1 MDKAAGRDDLR
12 PFFTPRSVAIVGASE
27 RATSAGGAVFH
38 MMREAGFEGALIPVN
53 PKGGT
58 LHGLPVARALGELA
72 EPADLV
78 VIAIRPDFIV
88 DAVREA
94 AATGHRAVLIL
105 PGGFSEA
112 GEEGR
117 AREAALEAVAREAG
131 MLIAGPNCGGIIN
144 IHGGARLAA
153 TFFRD
158 LPPGGPIAFV
168 SQSGALAEEVIAHA
182 QAHRIPIG
190 TVVSVGNSLHL
201 GVEDHL
207 AHLAA
212 DDGIETI
219 LLYLESA
226 RDLGALKATARAVSR
241 TKPVV
246 ALIPGRTAPGL
257 AAARAHTGASLD
269 GDAAIDCLCAEAGI
283 VRVASLREL
292 ELAAKAFGF
301 FPQGVGRRALILSNS
316 GGPGVLA
323 TDRATLVGL
332 DLVDLPPAMAEEL
345 RSFLPGEASV
355 RNPLDLLAD
364 AREDRFG
371 ATLEVALAHGHA
383 FDVILMIHVV
393 PFMVDAAPVI
403 DALAARARDADLPI
417 LHSMMGTLLDKAAWF
432 ATMEDAGVPMFDNI
446 EDMAVAAGILAR
458 YDRLRRER
466 ENR

>member
-1 MDKAAGRDDLR
+1 MDQTLKSRPLA
-12 PFFTPRSVAIVGASE
+12 PFFTPRSVAIVGASG

-38 MMREAGFEGALIPVN
+38 MMRKAGFAGTLIPVN
-53 PKGGT
+53 PKGGA
-58 LHGLPVARALGELA
+58 LHGLPVARSLDALA

-117 AREAALEAVAREAG
+117 RREAALEAVAKEAG
-131 MLIAGPNCGGIIN
+131 MTIAGPNCGGIIN
-144 IHGGARLAA
+144 IQGDARLAA

-182 QAHRIPIG
+182 QAHHIPIG
-190 TVVSVGNSLHL
+190 TIVSVGNSLHL

-207 AHLAA
+207 AFLAA
-212 DDGIETI
+212 DDGINCI

-226 RDLGALKATARAVSR
+226 RDLEALGARAREVSR
-241 TKPVV
+241 QKPIV
-246 ALIPGRTAPGL
+246 ALIPGRTGPGL
-257 AAARAHTGASLD
+257 AAARAHTGASLEN
-269 GDAAIDCLCAEAGI
+269 DAAIDRLCAEAGI
-283 VRVASLREL
+283 VRAASLREL

-332 DLVDLPPAMAEEL
+332 DLVDLPPAMAEAL
-345 RSFLPGEASV
+345 RGFLPGEASV

-371 ATLEVALAHGHA
+371 ATLDAALARADA

-403 DALAARARDADLPI
+403 DALAARAQGAGLPI
-417 LHSMMGTLLDKAAWF
+417 LHSMMGTLVDKAAWF
-432 ATMEDAGVPMFDNI
+432 RRMEDAGVPVFDNI

-458 YDRLRRER
+458 YDAIRRQGDR
-466 ENR
+466 G